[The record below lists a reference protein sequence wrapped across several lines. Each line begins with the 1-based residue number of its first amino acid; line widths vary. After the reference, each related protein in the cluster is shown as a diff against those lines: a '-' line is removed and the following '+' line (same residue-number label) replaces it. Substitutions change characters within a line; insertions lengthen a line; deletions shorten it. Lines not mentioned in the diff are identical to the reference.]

1 MLDNKGLTLKE
12 VKEARYKY
20 GSNELNKAPHRS
32 FGRLLLDSFGDPI
45 IKILLIALAIRTLF
59 LLSNFDWYETV
70 GVAISILLASF
81 ISTISEYGSE
91 AAFKRLQEEASKLKC
106 KVYRNYIL
114 KEIYINEVVKND
126 LILIQAGD
134 KIPADG
140 LLISGSIAVDESPL
154 SGESKEINKN
164 VIDNN
169 KLFRGSII
177 SAGEG
182 KMLVTAVG
190 NNTVYGHLAVELQ
203 DEQRDSPLKTKLHTL
218 AKVISKIGYIGA
230 FLVVS
235 AHLFN
240 VLFIQYHFDFLIIN
254 KIIRQPPL
262 MLSHLLYAITL
273 AVTVII
279 VAVPEGLP
287 MMITVVLSSNMK
299 KMIKDNVLVR
309 KMVGIETSGG
319 INILFADKTGTIT
332 KGHLVVQQFLDG
344 QGKTYEINKLNKYS
358 ELLTIIKK
366 AIFYNNASIYEPKSG
381 QVIGGNATDKAL
393 MEGFK
398 QYFNSLDKEL
408 TIKQIA
414 PFDSKNKISVTYI
427 EEPYYLY
434 LIKGAPEKIIS
445 HCDSY
450 YNQKGQITSLIK
462 KTKLKDVIDK
472 ETIKGVRFIALATS
486 KKPINSDYLSNQ
498 LTLVGLINIKDEIR
512 KEAKMVIKEVEEAGI
527 QVIMLTGDAKNTAK
541 AVAKEIG
548 LLKDNDYL
556 FTSEEL
562 NKLDDDYLKK
572 IIPKL
577 KVVARAL
584 PQDKSK
590 LIKLAQEL
598 GMVVGMTGD
607 GINDAPALKKADV
620 GFAMGSG
627 TEIAKEASDIVILD
641 NNLKSIAKAV
651 LYGRTIFKSIRKF
664 IILQLTIN
672 LCALG
677 LSIIGPFIGI
687 ESPIT
692 VVQMLWINLIM
703 DTLAALAFAGEPALK
718 EYMKE
723 LPKKRNEPII
733 NNYMIRQILFTGGY
747 SLLLC
752 LFFLKSPFI
761 AHLFDYHQNDAYL
774 MTAFFAL
781 FIFVGI
787 FNSLNART
795 HRLNLLAYI
804 IYNKS
809 FILIMGLICFIQ
821 ILIIYKGGSLF
832 RVIGLSIKEL
842 WFVIFLAF
850 TVIPIDWFRKIH
862 LRTKKQIGGV

>member
-1 MLDNKGLTLKE
+1 MLDNKGLTEKE
-12 VKEARYKY
+12 VKESRYKY
-20 GSNELNKAPHRS
+20 GSNELNKAPTRS
-32 FGRLLLDSFGDPI
+32 FMRLLLDSFGDPI
-45 IKILLIALAIRTLF
+45 IRILLIALAIRTMF
-59 LLSNFDWYETV
+59 LLSNFDWYETI

-91 AAFKRLQEEASKLKC
+91 AAFKRLQEEAAKLKC

-114 KEIYINEVVKND
+114 KEIYVNEVVKND
-126 LILIQAGD
+126 IILIQAGD

-140 LLISGSIAVDESPL
+140 ILISGNIAVDESLL

-164 VIDNN
+164 TKENN

-190 NNTVYGHLAVELQ
+190 NNTFYGHLAFELQ
-203 DEQRDSPLKTKLHTL
+203 DKQRESPLKTKLHNL
-218 AKVISKIGYIGA
+218 AKVISRIGYIGA
-230 FLVVS
+230 FLVVV

-240 VLFIQYHFDFLIIN
+240 VFVIQYHFNFLIIK
-254 KIIRQPPL
+254 KIINQPPL
-262 MLSHLLYAITL
+262 LLNHLLYAITL

-319 INILFADKTGTIT
+319 INILFTDKTGTIT
-332 KGHLVVQQFLDG
+332 KGQLIVQEFLDG
-344 QGKTYEINKLNKYS
+344 EGKSYKINNLNHYPKLLS
-358 ELLTIIKK
+358 IINTS
-366 AIFYNNASIYEPKSG
+366 IFHNNASIYEPKSG

-393 MEGFK
+393 MESFI
-398 QYFNSLDKEL
+398 QYFPTLNNQIM
-408 TIKQIA
+408 IKQIA

-427 EEPYYLY
+427 GDPYYLY
-434 LIKGAPEKIIS
+434 LIKGAPEKIIN
-445 HCDSY
+445 HCHYY
-450 YNQKGQITSLIK
+450 YNQEGKIKKLIK
-462 KTKLKDVIDK
+462 KIKLRDKIDN
-472 ETIKGVRFIALATS
+472 ETAKGIRFIALATS
-486 KKPINSDYLSNQ
+486 KRTITSDYLSHQ
-498 LTLVGLINIKDEIR
+498 LTLVGLINIRDEIR
-512 KEAKMVIKEVEEAGI
+512 KEAHKVIEEVEKAGV
-527 QVIMLTGDAKNTAK
+527 QVIMLTGDAKNTAE

-548 LLKDNDYL
+548 LLKDNDFL

-562 NKLDDDYLKK
+562 NRLDEDYLKG

-598 GMVVGMTGD
+598 GLVVGMTGD

-641 NNLKSIAKAV
+641 NNLKSIAKAI

-703 DTLAALAFAGEPALK
+703 DTLAAMAFAGEPALM
-718 EYMKE
+718 EHMKE
-723 LPKKRNEPII
+723 MPKKRNEPII
-733 NNYMIRQILFTGGY
+733 NHYMIKQILFTGGY

-752 LFFLKSPFI
+752 LFFLKSSFI
-761 AHLFDYHQNDAYL
+761 AHFFDYHQNDAYL

-781 FIFVGI
+781 FIFIGI

-795 HRLNLLAYI
+795 HRLNLLAHI
-804 IYNKS
+804 IRNKS
-809 FILIMGLICFIQ
+809 FIFIMGLICIIQ
-821 ILIIYKGGSLF
+821 LLIIYKGGALF
-832 RVIGLSIKEL
+832 RVIGLSVEEL
-842 WFVIFLAF
+842 WLVIGLAA
-850 TVIPIDWFRKIH
+850 TVIPIDWFRKIY
-862 LRTKKQIGGV
+862 LRTKKQVGGV